1 MKILFLSYDLP
12 YPLVSGGK
20 IRAYYL
26 IKSLSRNH
34 RLTLFSYYRDEE
46 QKQYLPELR
55 RYYSKICLFKR
66 RKPWSWQNLLRA
78 FLTPLPFAPATYHS
92 PELESALKKEL
103 KATHYDLVHF
113 ESFYPA
119 LYLPLVKKL
128 GIKTLLGNENVE
140 YQVYQR
146 FADSRRFLL
155 LRWLLKLEV
164 FRLRLFE
171 ENLWRQADAN
181 LAVSKEDAVTIKG
194 ITKRAC
200 SIIPNG
206 VEPMAF
212 PKIRDYKRNQSL
224 IFIGTL
230 LYPANNDA
238 IKFFL
243 HDLYPEIKRRAKGV
257 KFILVS
263 GHKPQWLE
271 KYLTDSSV
279 ELIQDK
285 ETPAG
290 DLLGRGGIF
299 VAPMR
304 VASGTNIK
312 VIEAMAAG
320 LPVVTTNVGI
330 EGIEAKD
337 GKEVVVRDKPE
348 EFINEVIKLL
358 GDEGYRRE
366 VGRRGKALVERKYDW
381 GEVGKNLEKVY
392 QELVYGRKKN

>member
-1 MKILFLSYDLP
+1 MKILFLTYDLP

-46 QKQYLPELR
+46 QRQYLPELR
-55 RYYSKICLFKR
+55 KYCSEIYLFKR

-92 PELESALKKEL
+92 PELEAALKKEL
-103 KATHYDLVHF
+103 KTTHYDLVHF

-119 LYLPLVKKL
+119 LYLPLVEKL
-128 GIKTLLGNENVE
+128 GAKTLLGNENVE
-140 YQVYQR
+140 YQIYQR
-146 FADSRRFLL
+146 FADSRRFPL

-181 LAVSKEDAVTIKG
+181 LAVSKGDAATIERL
-194 ITKRAC
+194 TKKPC
-200 SIIPNG
+200 SIITNG
-206 VEPMAF
+206 VDPKVF
-212 PKIRDYKRNQSL
+212 QKIRNYKKRRPL

-238 IKFFL
+238 MKFFFQ
-243 HDLYPEIKRRAKGV
+243 DLYPEIKRRAKGV

-263 GHKPQWLE
+263 WHKSKWLKE
-271 KYLTDSSV
+271 YLTDPSV

-312 VIEAMAAG
+312 VLEGMAAG
-320 LPVVTTNVGI
+320 LPVVTTTVGI

-358 GDEGYRRE
+358 GHEDYRRE
-366 VGRRGKALVERKYDW
+366 VGRGGKALVERKYDW

-392 QELVYGRKKN
+392 QELVYDRKKN